1 MIWQS
6 ELKDRRRQVPL
17 SVTLPLVEPRSVC
30 CNGAVIGP
38 WFPLTTLQQ
47 CCVPEGKESIDSKT
61 ISITE
66 IETQR
71 VVLYSSGRGHEKKND
86 VYVAATGVYHI
97 CRLVFNYAQICS
109 CKKTYINYM
118 YM

>member
-71 VVLYSSGRGHEKKND
+71 VVLYSSGRGRGS
-86 VYVAATGVYHI
+86 VSVALKYHLRNCRRCLHRNCSYLIPTTGGYPW
-97 CRLVFNYAQICS
+97 N
-109 CKKTYINYM
+109 
-118 YM
+118 